1 MKLIRSLALAVAVGA
16 LLAPAADTPAQT
28 AGTGGPLTFRPTGN
42 PKRDTLLR
50 MSKTVT
56 VEFKNQRLEDI
67 IVFIAEVTGADLE
80 PMWLDDQHGTGMDK
94 ERSISLRADNAS
106 ALDLLEKVL
115 EKSSDDGVGPG
126 GHTWQLSPSGAMQVG
141 PRDRLNKYRRVEIY
155 DISDLL
161 LVLPDYANAPEF
173 DLQAVLQSGQGGGQS
188 PFTNTQDEDVDIRPR
203 EDRAR
208 DVIDLIIGLVE
219 AEQWTDNGGDGGS
232 IRYYAG
238 TLIVNA
244 PDYMHRQ
251 INGYTFWPSHTAGST
266 PAGRRYVSL
275 DMDAATSVLD
285 GLNPVPVTG
294 VVPGGPGGGK

>member
-1 MKLIRSLALAVAVGA
+1 MFRNRTLAVAVA
-16 LLAPAADTPAQT
+16 LGVLGCPAAGVLAQS
-28 AGTGGPLTFRPTGN
+28 AGQPGSSGLGTFRSTGH

-50 MSKTVT
+50 MSKSVT

-67 IVFIAEVTGADLE
+67 IVFIAEITGADLE
-80 PMWLDDQHGTGMDK
+80 AMWIDDQHGTGMDK
-94 ERSISLRADNAS
+94 ERALSLRVENAS

-115 EKSSDDGVGPG
+115 EKSSDDGIGPG
-126 GHTWQLSPSGAMQVG
+126 GHTWQLSPSGALQVG

-161 LVLPDYANAPEF
+161 LVLPTYDNVPEF
-173 DLQAVLQSGQGGGQS
+173 DLQSVLQSGQGGGSS
-188 PFTNTQDEDVDIRPR
+188 PFQQNNQGIEPLRPR

-208 DVIDLIIGLVE
+208 DVIDLITGLVE
-219 AEQWTDNGGDGGS
+219 PEQWTDNGGDGGS

-251 INGYTFWPSHTAGST
+251 INGYSFWPSHTAGST
-266 PAGRRYVSL
+266 PGGRRYVSL
-275 DMDAATSVLD
+275 NMDAATSVLD
-285 GLNPVPVTG
+285 GLNPVPVTA
-294 VVPGGPGGGK
+294 VVPGGGK